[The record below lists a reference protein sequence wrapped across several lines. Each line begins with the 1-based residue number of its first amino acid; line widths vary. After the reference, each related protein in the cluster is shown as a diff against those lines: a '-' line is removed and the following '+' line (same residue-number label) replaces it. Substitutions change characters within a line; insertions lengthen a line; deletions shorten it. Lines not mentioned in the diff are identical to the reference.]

1 MRRFRKIIKLFI
13 YSIVSILVLLAIV
26 LQFASIQKVLAKK
39 VIDTILLENGIDAV
53 NFERLKIGMSGKVL
67 LYNLQVSSSDTDN
80 IITIEKLKAR
90 VGIIALLQK
99 RIVVKRLLIK
109 GSSGEIIRTK
119 SGQYNFQPLLPEFSE
134 SKSPS
139 QNESTFALDIDVKE
153 IALYETSLRFHD
165 SVSQTFLDAKVG
177 KFETNLEGSNI
188 ALLRFNLDKI
198 ELENSEVIL
207 GLDNSITPQPTE
219 QEGQDSLLPIITPEH
234 LHFKNVRIRLNQYN
248 KNSYLEAFIHEI
260 KGKEALVDI
269 GNEIVEVK
277 SLKLENS
284 SYVMDYSMDTS
295 MSIAHSPVTEIS
307 SDRINYSGGWT
318 IQVGNFKSKNNS
330 AALLLKAESDT
341 LNVFNPSWMR
351 FQNTNF
357 ELNQTEVRREGI
369 VSSIRDISFN
379 TPSGFELLDGNIT
392 LDLNENLGRI
402 IINNLETRNSRISA
416 TVDAHVPV
424 ANLDYRNMQLREF
437 SLIGTADKQ
446 DLTYFVPQLS
456 KQLDST
462 KLDKISL
469 NIAINGEKDNFQVH
483 KAQFASGENL
493 LELHGYVQSF
503 TNPEEMQVYAQL
515 DTFLVNPEEVFA
527 SKSLTEKLKIFEGWQ
542 PKFQISGKLDS
553 LLTSISFMKEDA
565 VIKVKTISFI
575 ESSLKSIE
583 GDLFLENIRFSDFIK
598 DTLPGELGAQFG
610 IKSKWEGP
618 DSLKSLSI
626 IGEIHDLKIA
636 ELVLDKIYM
645 DANYVPNAFNL
656 QTKHLSNALDL
667 DFHINGIISHD
678 SIHFWHTL
686 DVRDFDLQS
695 LRLVNQ
701 KVLLQSNMKGQFL
714 QKKDHLAIH
723 SNFDTLNVEFKDESI
738 ELPGTVELNRL
749 KSFYQ
754 TRISFPGILL
764 KVHGNLPAEK
774 IKQEVIEFIA
784 QTLNPEADYLPDAK
798 EQFVLEI
805 EAFKPERIQSLLSK
819 LWLDTLTVET
829 VDLRLD
835 LQNKELRL
843 QTELPHFRKT
853 GLQLDNLKAQIELD
867 NNNFKAELSL
877 DKLGYKNIE
886 TNKLEFY
893 AHDFKQGIS
902 SKFAL
907 LDKQDNILAM
917 IPVNIS
923 QKDSILRI
931 GVESDSLILG
941 YQQWQTNDEILIQ
954 FDSKSKEWHTN
965 SVRVFSE
972 NQSIEFTDETNEMQI
987 SFNGLELAK
996 TSRYLTFSDT
1006 AYLTGGIISGKI
1018 NVLNTVNSALL
1029 KSHFTINDLSVLN
1042 TPYGN
1047 FDIQFN
1053 EESVDKYYA
1062 LVHGKNNYDQLSYN
1076 GNFGNR
1082 SNNKHALKLSIV
1094 DISKYTP
1101 LIDTNKLELKE
1112 GRIDADINAD
1122 FSKKKSHIEGFL
1134 KLKDAV
1140 VKITPIGSA
1149 FRFRDETIDLSTQG
1163 IHFQE
1168 VLVEDLAG
1176 NKLLFDGNIFTQDYT
1191 NFRYDLIVSSDYF
1204 QVFNSTAEQN
1214 PLLFGK
1220 LFISANAA
1228 IQGANSSPTV
1238 NAKLKVHKNTDF
1250 TVVFPD
1256 EDPLQNNADDVV
1268 RFTERHDTGTDS
1280 LFISD
1285 NIQNVSGA
1293 IDSALRGGSFDILLT
1308 FSPGARYT
1316 IVTNPISG
1324 DFTRFGLS
1332 GGLMYTSANS
1342 GITELTGNIQIVD
1355 GVYEMSFYE
1364 MVKKTF
1370 TIEPQS
1376 VIYFSGP
1383 LNNAALDVRAKHVV
1397 RTNSLALMSSEAIGN
1412 SPEEKALYNQRLPYE
1427 LFFNLEGLLLSPIV
1441 SFSLDLPDEYK
1452 RNSPMIASK
1461 LNKLS
1466 SPDMEQ
1472 ERNMQVF
1479 ALLVTGGFIAENT
1492 NVASGS
1498 GASDVAA
1505 TTARNSINSIL
1516 SQQLNNITSENI
1528 EFVDMNLGL
1537 NTYEDYARRGGRT
1550 TTDLDV
1556 QISKKLFDDRISFE
1570 MESRIN
1576 LDGSANPSQSKSNYN
1591 TDYRLY
1597 YTIDED
1603 GRYLVKAYNLSI
1615 YDLFDGD
1622 ITNAGVGIMFSKDFE
1637 GKKRKNYVEADSI
1650 SVHD

>member
-357 ELNQTEVRREGI
+357 ELNETEVRREGI

-416 TVDAHVPV
+416 SVDAHVPV

-565 VIKVKTISFI
+565 VITAKTISFV

-583 GDLFLENIRFSDFIK
+583 GDLFLENIRS
-598 DTLPGELGAQFG
+598 FG
-610 IKSKWEGP
+610 
-618 DSLKSLSI
+618 
-626 IGEIHDLKIA
+626 
-636 ELVLDKIYM
+636 
-645 DANYVPNAFNL
+645 
-656 QTKHLSNALDL
+656 
-667 DFHINGIISHD
+667 
-678 SIHFWHTL
+678 
-686 DVRDFDLQS
+686 
-695 LRLVNQ
+695 
-701 KVLLQSNMKGQFL
+701 
-714 QKKDHLAIH
+714 
-723 SNFDTLNVEFKDESI
+723 
-738 ELPGTVELNRL
+738 
-749 KSFYQ
+749 FYQ
-754 TRISFPGILL
+754 GHTTWR
-764 KVHGNLPAEK
+764 
-774 IKQEVIEFIA
+774 
-784 QTLNPEADYLPDAK
+784 T
-798 EQFVLEI
+798 
-805 EAFKPERIQSLLSK
+805 
-819 LWLDTLTVET
+819 W
-829 VDLRLD
+829 
-835 LQNKELRL
+835 
-843 QTELPHFRKT
+843 
-853 GLQLDNLKAQIELD
+853 
-867 NNNFKAELSL
+867 
-877 DKLGYKNIE
+877 
-886 TNKLEFY
+886 
-893 AHDFKQGIS
+893 S
-902 SKFAL
+902 S
-907 LDKQDNILAM
+907 IW
-917 IPVNIS
+917 
-923 QKDSILRI
+923 
-931 GVESDSLILG
+931 
-941 YQQWQTNDEILIQ
+941 Y
-954 FDSKSKEWHTN
+954 
-965 SVRVFSE
+965 
-972 NQSIEFTDETNEMQI
+972 
-987 SFNGLELAK
+987 
-996 TSRYLTFSDT
+996 
-1006 AYLTGGIISGKI
+1006 
-1018 NVLNTVNSALL
+1018 
-1029 KSHFTINDLSVLN
+1029 
-1042 TPYGN
+1042 
-1047 FDIQFN
+1047 
-1053 EESVDKYYA
+1053 
-1062 LVHGKNNYDQLSYN
+1062 
-1076 GNFGNR
+1076 
-1082 SNNKHALKLSIV
+1082 
-1094 DISKYTP
+1094 
-1101 LIDTNKLELKE
+1101 
-1112 GRIDADINAD
+1112 
-1122 FSKKKSHIEGFL
+1122 
-1134 KLKDAV
+1134 
-1140 VKITPIGSA
+1140 
-1149 FRFRDETIDLSTQG
+1149 
-1163 IHFQE
+1163 
-1168 VLVEDLAG
+1168 
-1176 NKLLFDGNIFTQDYT
+1176 
-1191 NFRYDLIVSSDYF
+1191 
-1204 QVFNSTAEQN
+1204 
-1214 PLLFGK
+1214 
-1220 LFISANAA
+1220 
-1228 IQGANSSPTV
+1228 
-1238 NAKLKVHKNTDF
+1238 
-1250 TVVFPD
+1250 
-1256 EDPLQNNADDVV
+1256 
-1268 RFTERHDTGTDS
+1268 
-1280 LFISD
+1280 
-1285 NIQNVSGA
+1285 
-1293 IDSALRGGSFDILLT
+1293 
-1308 FSPGARYT
+1308 
-1316 IVTNPISG
+1316 
-1324 DFTRFGLS
+1324 
-1332 GGLMYTSANS
+1332 
-1342 GITELTGNIQIVD
+1342 
-1355 GVYEMSFYE
+1355 
-1364 MVKKTF
+1364 
-1370 TIEPQS
+1370 
-1376 VIYFSGP
+1376 
-1383 LNNAALDVRAKHVV
+1383 
-1397 RTNSLALMSSEAIGN
+1397 
-1412 SPEEKALYNQRLPYE
+1412 
-1427 LFFNLEGLLLSPIV
+1427 
-1441 SFSLDLPDEYK
+1441 
-1452 RNSPMIASK
+1452 
-1461 LNKLS
+1461 
-1466 SPDMEQ
+1466 
-1472 ERNMQVF
+1472 
-1479 ALLVTGGFIAENT
+1479 
-1492 NVASGS
+1492 
-1498 GASDVAA
+1498 
-1505 TTARNSINSIL
+1505 
-1516 SQQLNNITSENI
+1516 
-1528 EFVDMNLGL
+1528 
-1537 NTYEDYARRGGRT
+1537 
-1550 TTDLDV
+1550 
-1556 QISKKLFDDRISFE
+1556 
-1570 MESRIN
+1570 
-1576 LDGSANPSQSKSNYN
+1576 
-1591 TDYRLY
+1591 
-1597 YTIDED
+1597 
-1603 GRYLVKAYNLSI
+1603 
-1615 YDLFDGD
+1615 
-1622 ITNAGVGIMFSKDFE
+1622 
-1637 GKKRKNYVEADSI
+1637 
-1650 SVHD
+1650 